1 MRLQFSKATSWSVA
15 MNEKPKPEASLSN
28 DVQLIRN
35 ILLGEHLEKFQKQ
48 MDALEKEISELKKE
62 NKVLRKEL
70 EAEVE
75 KRSQELI
82 AQLEQTKVEQTNAGK
97 ALSKEFDSQIKQIE
111 KRLSAYEDGQ
121 GNLISSLA
129 NALLEHQN
137 KSGK

>member
-1 MRLQFSKATSWSVA
+1 

-35 ILLGEHLEKFQKQ
+35 ILMGEHLEKFQKQ

-62 NKVLRKEL
+62 NKLLRKEL
-70 EAEVE
+70 EAEVG
-75 KRSQELI
+75 RRVQELV
-82 AQLEQTKVEQTNAGK
+82 AQLEQTKAEQTNAGK
-97 ALSKEFDSQIKQIE
+97 ALSKEFDSQIQQIE

-121 GNLISSLA
+121 GSLISSLA
-129 NALLEHQN
+129 NALLEHKN